1 MIVMAFLKS
10 IALLTH
16 VSVAPT
22 PDDTARVDHYA
33 ALGSLAGN
41 FRRSDLEAFFNTR
54 DALSFPH
61 AFVSHCP
68 DTLLHQTE
76 ADFTAYL
83 NRMSCH
89 THRKLDVFGPE
100 RAQGQ
105 VIPETYGQ
113 ELYER
118 ASRPGVPA

>member
-33 ALGSLAGN
+33 ALGSLAGIL
-41 FRRSDLEAFFNTR
+41 RRSDLEAFFNTR

-76 ADFTAYL
+76 ADFAAYL

-89 THRKLDVFGPE
+89 TYRKLDVFGPE

-113 ELYER
+113 ELYDR
-118 ASRPGVPA
+118 AFRRGVSA